1 MMNNKKQTS
10 ICDLSLDV
18 LSGVC
23 TDEERVAF
31 ERHLPSC
38 EACQADKDELQLIWE
53 ALYAD
58 MEPIEPPMDLKQQVM
73 DAAFAADTAMA
84 VQTVSTI
91 SRRKPRR
98 RWLFTASA
106 ALVLALLILGS
117 AWNITLY
124 QKRASGP
131 LPIEQALSVSAS
143 QVSKVV
149 SLQPQ
154 FPAES
159 QAFGIA
165 CIIDNGK
172 SKQFVVYVYGAPD
185 TIGTQAYQVWL
196 IKDGVRRSAGTF
208 RVSDEGKGVGVLAM
222 PIQSDT
228 LSFDTIGITLE
239 PDDKGDQPR
248 GEKILGSV

>member
-1 MMNNKKQTS
+1 MMNNKKPTS

-31 ERHLPSC
+31 ERHLPGC
-38 EACQADKDELQLIWE
+38 EACHADKDELQLIWE

-58 MEPIEPPMDLKQQVM
+58 MEQIEPPMDLKQQVM
-73 DAAFAADTAMA
+73 DAAFAAETAMA

-91 SRRKPRR
+91 SQRKPRR

-106 ALVLALLILGS
+106 AIVLALLILGS
-117 AWNITLY
+117 AWNINLY

-143 QVSKVV
+143 QVTEVV

-154 FPAES
+154 SPAEA

-165 CIIDNGK
+165 CVIDNGK

-208 RVSDEGKGVGVLAM
+208 RVSEEGKGVGVLAM